1 MTLWGKT
8 DKINSRPKFVKV
20 DANGV
25 VASDASG
32 KKLVFLDAAE
42 AEVNT
47 AKGVQGPGW
56 YLILTTGTGATQRTR
71 AELLIAIADA
81 PVSADDESN
90 VVETAVDLEQPY
102 VILDP
107 TE

>member
-1 MTLWGKT
+1 MSLWGKT
-8 DKINSRPKFVKV
+8 DKADSRPKFVKV
-20 DANGV
+20 NANGV

-81 PVSADDESN
+81 PVSAEDDSDA
-90 VVETAVDLEQPY
+90 VETDAELEQPM
-102 VILDP
+102 VLDDP